1 MATATEPVLRGLK
14 NSATLKVL
22 VLGLYGEVHHGVN
35 HVLKLVGTS
44 HLARLVDLADDDSIA
59 VVLLAVVSDHGQS
72 TFCRLA
78 VGVTIGVLTI
88 VEALKAVN
96 DEEEWLLRVSL
107 AKLVSVSQQR
117 RYVVLLATDEAVA
130 ELKSFTYQL
139 DLEEAFLSSVE
150 EAYRA
155 RLGELISQGEHHGG
169 LTRPRLT
176 GEEGHRRRSK
186 AFTTQSRVDVPE
198 AGLVL
203 VPELLGYLEVE
214 DIRTKSDVILNVEL
228 HFFSLSLVEGLSGG
242 VNPQP
247 SIILYHK

>member
-44 HLARLVDLADDDSIA
+44 HLTRLVDLADDDSIA
-59 VVLLAVVSDHGQS
+59 VVLLAVVCNHGQS
-72 TFCRLA
+72 TFSRLA

-88 VEALKAVN
+88 VQTLEAID
-96 DEEEWLLRVSL
+96 DEEEGLLRVSL
-107 AKLVSVSQQR
+107 AKLVSVSQKR
-117 RYVVLLATDEAVA
+117 GDVVFLATDEAVT
-130 ELKSFTYQL
+130 ELEAFTDQL

-155 RLGELISQGEHHGG
+155 RLGELVSQGEHHGG

-198 AGLVL
+198 AGFML
-203 VPELLGYLEVE
+203 VPELLRDLEVE
-214 DIRTKSDVILNVEL
+214 DVSAKSDVVSNVEL
-228 HFFSLSLVEGLSGG
+228 HFFSLSLVEGFKWRGYSPTF
-242 VNPQP
+242 NY
-247 SIILYHK
+247 IIP